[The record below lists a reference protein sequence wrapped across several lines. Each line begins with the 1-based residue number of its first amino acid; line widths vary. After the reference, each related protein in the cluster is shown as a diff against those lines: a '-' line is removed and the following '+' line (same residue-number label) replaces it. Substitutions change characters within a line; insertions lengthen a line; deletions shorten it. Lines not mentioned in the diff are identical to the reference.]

1 MPKRGEVSWVR
12 LDPTSGSEINETRPG
27 LIITTD
33 VLNDRRRTAVVIPL
47 STSSHVNSP
56 LMVAIECAGR
66 TAVAVINQIRAV
78 SQDRLDKRIG
88 TISSEELITV
98 EEALRTVL
106 DLS

>member
-1 MPKRGEVSWVR
+1 
-12 LDPTSGSEINETRPG
+12 
-27 LIITTD
+27 
-33 VLNDRRRTAVVIPL
+33 
-47 STSSHVNSP
+47 
-56 LMVAIECAGR
+56 MVAIECAGR
-66 TAVAVINQIRAV
+66 TAVAVIIQIRAV